1 LYTTTQFYSPK
12 CQHRHECLCATAPF
26 KISNASH
33 QHVSTSAGTMLGALA
48 FLLQI
53 RVIKVWCFVPQ
64 TVLSYHASVCL
75 PVAIHGSAPKSWS
88 FFVVPSRQPNLLN
101 DNLPKICNAI
111 LHEWGKARQ
120 YTNTTPSPHTH
131 QSHSLSSPFD
141 DQNLVIECEVKINWC
156 RKFRKSS
163 KLDLRIEGEGT
174 CSSSQCNGRRYLWF
188 ALSFALWFAWHTGMH
203 RA

>member
-1 LYTTTQFYSPK
+1 VSLTSGDLHHNQYYLTMHPCVCPLLYVGL
-12 CQHRHECLCATAPF
+12 HR
-26 KISNASH
+26 N
-33 QHVSTSAGTMLGALA
+33 LA
-48 FLLQI
+48 
-53 RVIKVWCFVPQ
+53 
-64 TVLSYHASVCL
+64 VL
-75 PVAIHGSAPKSWS
+75 
-88 FFVVPSRQPNLLN
+88 FVVPSRQPNLLN